1 MWHLGPFNSLTEVLL
16 LFMGQC
22 GLYEHLMMT
31 LMMIF
36 MVMVNDNADD
46 MIMFLTMIM
55 MTMASEHLLEFLVGI
70 VDDKLFE
77 AVRLE
82 GLKTVQV

>member
-1 MWHLGPFNSLTEVLL
+1 
-16 LFMGQC
+16 MGQC

-46 MIMFLTMIM
+46 MIMFSTMIM
-55 MTMASEHLLEFLVGI
+55 MTTASEHLLEFLVSV

-82 GLKTVQV
+82 RLETVQV

>member
-1 MWHLGPFNSLTEVLL
+1 MS
-16 LFMGQC
+16 QC
-22 GLYEHLMMT
+22 GLYEHLMMM

-36 MVMVNDNADD
+36 MVIVDD
-46 MIMFLTMIM
+46 MIMILTMMM
-55 MTMASEHLLEFLVGI
+55 MTMASDHLLEFLVGI

-82 GLKTVQV
+82 GLETVQV

>member
-1 MWHLGPFNSLTEVLL
+1 
-16 LFMGQC
+16 MGQC

-36 MVMVNDNADD
+36 MVIVDD
-46 MIMFLTMIM
+46 MIMILTMMM

-82 GLKTVQV
+82 GLETVQV

>member
-1 MWHLGPFNSLTEVLL
+1 
-16 LFMGQC
+16 MGQC
-22 GLYEHLMMT
+22 GLYEHLMMM
-31 LMMIF
+31 LMMGF
-36 MVMVNDNADD
+36 MVMVMLITMLM
-46 MIMFLTMIM
+46 MIMLI
-55 MTMASEHLLEFLVGI
+55 MASEHLLEFLVGI

>member
-1 MWHLGPFNSLTEVLL
+1 MS
-16 LFMGQC
+16 QC
-22 GLYEHLMMT
+22 GLYEHLMMM

-36 MVMVNDNADD
+36 MVIVDD
-46 MIMFLTMIM
+46 MIMILTMMM
-55 MTMASEHLLEFLVGI
+55 MTMASDHLLEFLVGI

>member
-1 MWHLGPFNSLTEVLL
+1 
-16 LFMGQC
+16 MGQC
-22 GLYEHLMMT
+22 GLYEHLMMM

-36 MVMVNDNADD
+36 MVIVDD
-46 MIMFLTMIM
+46 MIMILTMMM
-55 MTMASEHLLEFLVGI
+55 MTMASDHLLEFLVGI

-82 GLKTVQV
+82 GLETVQV

>member
-22 GLYEHLMMT
+22 GLYEHLMMI

-36 MVMVNDNADD
+36 TVMVDDNADD
-46 MIMFLTMIM
+46 VDNVQ
-55 MTMASEHLLEFLVGI
+55 HLLEFLVGI

-82 GLKTVQV
+82 GLETVQV

>member
-1 MWHLGPFNSLTEVLL
+1 MS
-16 LFMGQC
+16 QC
-22 GLYEHLMMT
+22 GLYEHLMMM

-36 MVMVNDNADD
+36 MVMVDD
-46 MIMFLTMIM
+46 MIMILTMMM

-82 GLKTVQV
+82 GLETVQV

>member
-1 MWHLGPFNSLTEVLL
+1 MS
-16 LFMGQC
+16 QC
-22 GLYEHLMMT
+22 GLYEHLMMM

-36 MVMVNDNADD
+36 MVIVDDNVD
-46 MIMFLTMIM
+46 MIMILTMMM
-55 MTMASEHLLEFLVGI
+55 MTMASDHLLEFLVGI